1 MRIVLTLLLL
11 FGPLGATAFAGESPD
26 SEQRVLR
33 VWEQLEPKKL
43 RLKSKGALIA
53 DEFGNRLYAKDADSP
68 RPIASLTKL
77 MTAMVVLDA
86 RLPLDEKIKITKD
99 DRDLIKLT
107 GSRLK
112 YGATLSRRDTI
123 ALALM
128 SSENRAAA
136 ALARTYPG
144 GTEAFVEAM
153 NEKAHEL
160 HMRNSRF
167 ADPAGLNPEN
177 VASPSDLARMV
188 LAASRYPLIHEV
200 TTTRY
205 QDVRP
210 YRRRGPL
217 RYVNTNRLLRNK
229 HWDIQVSKTG
239 YINEAGRCLAML
251 VDIEGTEMVM
261 VFLDSYG
268 KLTPFGDANRTR
280 KWLKKGVQKRAE
292 LLAHAG
298 VQEERSTRVE

>member
-1 MRIVLTLLLL
+1 MKTLFLIMLVAC
-11 FGPLGATAFAGESPD
+11 LGGGTVFAAGSPNA
-26 SEQRVLR
+26 EQRMLR
-33 VWEQLEPKKL
+33 VWEELEPKKL
-43 RLKSKGALIA
+43 HLKSQGALVA
-53 DEFGNRLYAKDADSP
+53 DEFGNQLYAKDADSP

-86 RLPLDEKIKITKD
+86 KLPLDEKIKITKD

-144 GTEAFVEAM
+144 GSKAFVRAM
-153 NEKAHEL
+153 NRKAREL
-160 HMRNSRF
+160 HMLSSRF
-167 ADPAGLNPEN
+167 ADPAGLKPEN

-188 LAASRYPLIHEV
+188 MAASRYPLIRET

-229 HWDIQVSKTG
+229 HWDISVSKTG

-280 KWLKKGVQKRAE
+280 KWLKKGVNKRAE
-292 LLAHAG
+292 MLAQVEA
-298 VQEERSTRVE
+298 QAELQTRVE